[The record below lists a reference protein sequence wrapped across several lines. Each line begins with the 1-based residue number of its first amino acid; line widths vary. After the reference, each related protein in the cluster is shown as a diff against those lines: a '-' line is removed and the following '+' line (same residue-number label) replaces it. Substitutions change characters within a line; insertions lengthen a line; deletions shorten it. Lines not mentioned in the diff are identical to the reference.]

1 MYEDKT
7 PEAIKAAILAAI
19 RQSQGLSA
27 MAGGFADGVAGPV
40 AEQLSEAYRALE
52 GVTSMLFV
60 DESSGGYIDLVG
72 GQYYNITRREG
83 TRAYCDISFSGTPG
97 LVIPKGTAFLTAGG
111 LSYALMAAV
120 ALGPEGT
127 GRGRLEAAEA
137 GSAYNVEAGAIDRMY
152 VNLTGLT
159 DYHSEAAAGGTDAE
173 SDAALLARVRERV
186 QRPPTSG
193 NGYQYRQWAME
204 VAGVGSAKVVELP
217 GGPGTV
223 GVTLVD
229 SNDRAP
235 SEEIVEAVTAHIEE
249 ERPIGAAVTVTA
261 AGEREVTVA
270 AQVSLTGGA
279 GAGAV
284 QDAFRAALAGYL
296 HTLIEGKYGAVYYKP
311 ADDQPYT
318 LLYNRVLA
326 LLLNVEGGSHEE
338 LERCF
343 SLTRMVLEALEK
355 RGFSCSFLTNAAT
368 AGAIGQWN
376 QVSDGLGSGHTRT
389 ILEGLGRA
397 TYDVREPFSS
407 LVNRAVR
414 GARDGQAHILIT
426 PAPLQRSDA
435 FLAPL
440 FQQSQG
446 RLFIINAREDGMG
459 SQEVS
464 G

>member
-52 GVTSMLFV
+52 GVPSMLFV

-83 TRAYCDISFSGTPG
+83 TRAYCDM
-97 LVIPKGTAFLTAGG
+97 
-111 LSYALMAAV
+111 SYALMAAV

-326 LLLNVEGGSHEE
+326 LLLNVEGVEN
-338 LERCF
+338 F
-343 SLTRMVLEALEK
+343 ASLTVNGGTADVTIQAGEIPVL
-355 RGFSCSFLTNAAT
+355 G
-368 AGAIGQWN
+368 
-376 QVSDGLGSGHTRT
+376 
-389 ILEGLGRA
+389 
-397 TYDVREPFSS
+397 
-407 LVNRAVR
+407 
-414 GARDGQAHILIT
+414 
-426 PAPLQRSDA
+426 
-435 FLAPL
+435 
-440 FQQSQG
+440 
-446 RLFIINAREDGMG
+446 
-459 SQEVS
+459 EVS
-464 G
+464 VT

>member
-7 PEAIKAAILAAI
+7 PEAIKAEILAAI

-52 GVTSMLFV
+52 GVPSMLFV

-217 GGPGTV
+217 GG
-223 GVTLVD
+223 
-229 SNDRAP
+229 
-235 SEEIVEAVTAHIEE
+235 
-249 ERPIGAAVTVTA
+249 
-261 AGEREVTVA
+261 
-270 AQVSLTGGA
+270 A

-326 LLLNVEGGSHEE
+326 LLLNVEGVEN
-338 LERCF
+338 F
-343 SLTRMVLEALEK
+343 ASLTVNGGTADVTIQAGEIPVL
-355 RGFSCSFLTNAAT
+355 G
-368 AGAIGQWN
+368 
-376 QVSDGLGSGHTRT
+376 
-389 ILEGLGRA
+389 
-397 TYDVREPFSS
+397 
-407 LVNRAVR
+407 
-414 GARDGQAHILIT
+414 
-426 PAPLQRSDA
+426 
-435 FLAPL
+435 
-440 FQQSQG
+440 
-446 RLFIINAREDGMG
+446 
-459 SQEVS
+459 EVS
-464 G
+464 VT

>member
-52 GVTSMLFV
+52 GVPSMLFV

-83 TRAYCDISFSGTPG
+83 TRAYCDISFSGRPG

-111 LSYALMAAV
+111 LAYSLLAAV
-120 ALGPEGT
+120 TLGRDGAGE
-127 GRGRLEAAEA
+127 GRLEAAEA

-173 SDAALLARVRERV
+173 SDAALLARIRERV

-193 NGYQYRQWAME
+193 NGYQYRQW
-204 VAGVGSAKVVELP
+204 
-217 GGPGTV
+217 
-223 GVTLVD
+223 
-229 SNDRAP
+229 
-235 SEEIVEAVTAHIEE
+235 
-249 ERPIGAAVTVTA
+249 
-261 AGEREVTVA
+261 A

-296 HTLIEGKYGAVYYKP
+296 HTLIEGKYGTVYYKP

-326 LLLNVEGGSHEE
+326 LLLNVEGVED
-338 LERCF
+338 F
-343 SLTRMVLEALEK
+343 ASLTVNGGTADVTIQAGEIPVL
-355 RGFSCSFLTNAAT
+355 G
-368 AGAIGQWN
+368 
-376 QVSDGLGSGHTRT
+376 
-389 ILEGLGRA
+389 
-397 TYDVREPFSS
+397 
-407 LVNRAVR
+407 
-414 GARDGQAHILIT
+414 
-426 PAPLQRSDA
+426 
-435 FLAPL
+435 
-440 FQQSQG
+440 
-446 RLFIINAREDGMG
+446 
-459 SQEVS
+459 EVS
-464 G
+464 VT

>member
-1 MYEDKT
+1 M
-7 PEAIKAAILAAI
+7 
-19 RQSQGLSA
+19 
-27 MAGGFADGVAGPV
+27 
-40 AEQLSEAYRALE
+40 
-52 GVTSMLFV
+52 
-60 DESSGGYIDLVG
+60 
-72 GQYYNITRREG
+72 
-83 TRAYCDISFSGTPG
+83 
-97 LVIPKGTAFLTAGG
+97 TAGG

-261 AGEREVTVA
+261 AG
-270 AQVSLTGGA
+270 
-279 GAGAV
+279 
-284 QDAFRAALAGYL
+284 
-296 HTLIEGKYGAVYYKP
+296 KYGAVYYKP

-326 LLLNVEGGSHEE
+326 LLLNVEGVEN
-338 LERCF
+338 F
-343 SLTRMVLEALEK
+343 ASLTVNGGTADVTIQAGEIPVL
-355 RGFSCSFLTNAAT
+355 G
-368 AGAIGQWN
+368 
-376 QVSDGLGSGHTRT
+376 
-389 ILEGLGRA
+389 
-397 TYDVREPFSS
+397 
-407 LVNRAVR
+407 
-414 GARDGQAHILIT
+414 
-426 PAPLQRSDA
+426 
-435 FLAPL
+435 
-440 FQQSQG
+440 
-446 RLFIINAREDGMG
+446 
-459 SQEVS
+459 EVS
-464 G
+464 VT

>member
-1 MYEDKT
+1 MYEDKR
-7 PEAIKAAILAAI
+7 PEAIKAEILAAI

-52 GVTSMLFV
+52 GVPSMLFV

-72 GQYYNITRREG
+72 GQYYSITRREG

-97 LVIPKGTAFLTAGG
+97 LVIPQGTAFLTAGG
-111 LSYALMAAV
+111 LAYSLLAAV
-120 ALGPEGT
+120 TLGEDGA
-127 GRGRLEAAEA
+127 GEGRLEAAEV
-137 GSAYNVEAGAIDRMY
+137 GSAYNVEVGAIDRMY

-159 DYHSEAAAGGTDAE
+159 DYQSEAAAGGTDAE
-173 SDAALLARVRERV
+173 SDAALLARIRERV

-204 VAGVGSAKVVELP
+204 IPGVGNAKVVELP

-235 SEEIVEAVTAHIEE
+235 SEEIVEAVEAHIEE
-249 ERPIGAAVTVTA
+249 ERPVGAA
-261 AGEREVTVA
+261 VTVA

-296 HTLIEGKYGAVYYKP
+296 HTLIEGKYGTVYYKP

-326 LLLNVEGGSHEE
+326 LLLNVEGVEN
-338 LERCF
+338 F
-343 SLTRMVLEALEK
+343 ASLTVN
-355 RGFSCSFLTNAAT
+355 GGT
-368 AGAIGQWN
+368 AGVTIQAGEIP
-376 QVSDGLGSGHTRT
+376 VLG
-389 ILEGLGRA
+389 
-397 TYDVREPFSS
+397 
-407 LVNRAVR
+407 
-414 GARDGQAHILIT
+414 
-426 PAPLQRSDA
+426 
-435 FLAPL
+435 
-440 FQQSQG
+440 
-446 RLFIINAREDGMG
+446 
-459 SQEVS
+459 EVS
-464 G
+464 VT

>member
-7 PEAIKAAILAAI
+7 PETIKAAILAAI
-19 RQSQGLSA
+19 KQSQGLST

-52 GVTSMLFV
+52 GVPFLLFV

-72 GQYYNITRREG
+72 GQYYSITRREG
-83 TRAYCDISFSGTPG
+83 TRAYCDITFNGAPG

-173 SDAALLARVRERV
+173 SDAALLARIRERV

-204 VAGVGSAKVVELP
+204 IPGVGNAKVVELP

-235 SEEIVEAVTAHIEE
+235 SEEIVEAVTAHIGE
-249 ERPIGAAVTVTA
+249 ERPVGALVTVA
-261 AGEREVTVA
+261 AREREVAVA

-296 HTLIEGKYGAVYYKP
+296 HTLIEGKYGTVYYKP

-326 LLLNVEGGSHEE
+326 LLLNVEGVED
-338 LERCF
+338 F
-343 SLTRMVLEALEK
+343 ASLTVNGGTADVTIQAGEIPVL
-355 RGFSCSFLTNAAT
+355 G
-368 AGAIGQWN
+368 
-376 QVSDGLGSGHTRT
+376 
-389 ILEGLGRA
+389 
-397 TYDVREPFSS
+397 
-407 LVNRAVR
+407 
-414 GARDGQAHILIT
+414 
-426 PAPLQRSDA
+426 
-435 FLAPL
+435 
-440 FQQSQG
+440 
-446 RLFIINAREDGMG
+446 
-459 SQEVS
+459 EVS
-464 G
+464 VT

>member
-19 RQSQGLSA
+19 KQSQGLST

-52 GVTSMLFV
+52 GVPSMLFV

-72 GQYYNITRREG
+72 GQYYSITRREG
-83 TRAYCDISFSGTPG
+83 TRAYCDITFNGAPG

-137 GSAYNVEAGAIDRMY
+137 GSAYNVEAGAIDRIY
-152 VNLTGLT
+152 

-173 SDAALLARVRERV
+173 SDAALLARIRERV

-204 VAGVGSAKVVELP
+204 IPGVGNAKVVELP

-235 SEEIVEAVTAHIEE
+235 SEEIVEAVEAHIEE
-249 ERPIGAAVTVTA
+249 ERPVGAAVTVA
-261 AGEREVTVA
+261 AATEREVTVA

-296 HTLIEGKYGAVYYKP
+296 HTLIEGKYSMVYYDP
-311 ADDQPYT
+311 AGDKPYT

-326 LLLNVEGGSHEE
+326 LLLNVDGVEN
-338 LERCF
+338 F
-343 SLTRMVLEALEK
+343 ASLTVNGGTADVTIQAGEIPVL
-355 RGFSCSFLTNAAT
+355 G
-368 AGAIGQWN
+368 
-376 QVSDGLGSGHTRT
+376 
-389 ILEGLGRA
+389 
-397 TYDVREPFSS
+397 
-407 LVNRAVR
+407 
-414 GARDGQAHILIT
+414 
-426 PAPLQRSDA
+426 
-435 FLAPL
+435 
-440 FQQSQG
+440 
-446 RLFIINAREDGMG
+446 
-459 SQEVS
+459 EVS
-464 G
+464 VT

>member
-7 PEAIKAAILAAI
+7 PEAIKAEILAAI

-52 GVTSMLFV
+52 GVPSMLFV

-72 GQYYNITRREG
+72 GQYYSITRREG

-97 LVIPKGTAFLTAGG
+97 LVIPQGTAFLTAGG
-111 LSYALMAAV
+111 LAYSLLAAV
-120 ALGPEGT
+120 TLGRDGAGE
-127 GRGRLEAAEA
+127 GRLEAAEA

-173 SDAALLARVRERV
+173 SD
-186 QRPPTSG
+186 PTSG

-204 VAGVGSAKVVELP
+204 IPGVGNAKVVELP

-235 SEEIVEAVTAHIEE
+235 SEEIVEAVEAHIEE
-249 ERPIGAAVTVTA
+249 ERPVGAAVTVA
-261 AGEREVTVA
+261 AATEREVTVA

-296 HTLIEGKYGAVYYKP
+296 HTLIEGKYGTVYYKP

-326 LLLNVEGGSHEE
+326 LLLNVEGVED
-338 LERCF
+338 F
-343 SLTRMVLEALEK
+343 ASLTVNGGTADVTIQAGEIPVL
-355 RGFSCSFLTNAAT
+355 G
-368 AGAIGQWN
+368 
-376 QVSDGLGSGHTRT
+376 
-389 ILEGLGRA
+389 
-397 TYDVREPFSS
+397 
-407 LVNRAVR
+407 
-414 GARDGQAHILIT
+414 
-426 PAPLQRSDA
+426 
-435 FLAPL
+435 
-440 FQQSQG
+440 
-446 RLFIINAREDGMG
+446 
-459 SQEVS
+459 EVS
-464 G
+464 VT

>member
-7 PEAIKAAILAAI
+7 PEAIKAEILAAI

-52 GVTSMLFV
+52 GVPSMLFV

-173 SDAALLARVRERV
+173 SDAALLARIRERV

-204 VAGVGSAKVVELP
+204 IPGVGNAKVVELP

-261 AGEREVTVA
+261 AG
-270 AQVSLTGGA
+270 
-279 GAGAV
+279 
-284 QDAFRAALAGYL
+284 
-296 HTLIEGKYGAVYYKP
+296 
-311 ADDQPYT
+311 
-318 LLYNRVLA
+318 
-326 LLLNVEGGSHEE
+326 
-338 LERCF
+338 
-343 SLTRMVLEALEK
+343 
-355 RGFSCSFLTNAAT
+355 
-368 AGAIGQWN
+368 
-376 QVSDGLGSGHTRT
+376 
-389 ILEGLGRA
+389 
-397 TYDVREPFSS
+397 
-407 LVNRAVR
+407 
-414 GARDGQAHILIT
+414 
-426 PAPLQRSDA
+426 
-435 FLAPL
+435 
-440 FQQSQG
+440 
-446 RLFIINAREDGMG
+446 
-459 SQEVS
+459 
-464 G
+464 

>member
-7 PEAIKAAILAAI
+7 PEAIKAEILAAI

-72 GQYYNITRREG
+72 GQYYSITRREG

-326 LLLNVEGGSHEE
+326 LLLNVEGVEN
-338 LERCF
+338 F
-343 SLTRMVLEALEK
+343 ASLTVNGGTADVTIQAGEIPVL
-355 RGFSCSFLTNAAT
+355 G
-368 AGAIGQWN
+368 
-376 QVSDGLGSGHTRT
+376 
-389 ILEGLGRA
+389 
-397 TYDVREPFSS
+397 
-407 LVNRAVR
+407 
-414 GARDGQAHILIT
+414 
-426 PAPLQRSDA
+426 
-435 FLAPL
+435 
-440 FQQSQG
+440 
-446 RLFIINAREDGMG
+446 
-459 SQEVS
+459 EVS
-464 G
+464 VT